1 MNIYKNNSGVV
12 LITVVI
18 MTVVMMVFAVGMISI
33 STSQTI
39 AGQHQIDRIKAEQLA
54 KGTYWYNYQNLKSTN
69 TPAAMNAVN
78 LDNKT
83 YTPSI
88 ALPPDPGT
96 GFFNST
102 TQYNITVN
110 Y

>member
-1 MNIYKNNSGVV
+1 MKICKNNSGVV
-12 LITVVI
+12 LVTVVI
-18 MTVVMMVFAVGMISI
+18 MTAVMMVFAISLISI
-33 STSQTI
+33 SASQSV

-54 KGTYWYNYQNLKSTN
+54 KGALWYNYTNLQTN
-69 TPAAMNAVN
+69 NISATPPAEN

-88 ALPPDPGT
+88 VSPGAGA
-96 GFFNST
+96 GFFSST
-102 TQYNITVN
+102 TEYQVTVN